1 MLWKVFA
8 GEMSFGELSLIKSQ
22 SHLRSHIRKDQFS
35 YSWNCSW
42 PLLPWALIQNQQHG
56 HRGLKQLNWVRL
68 QEASKSTEGK
78 YPIKHCQLAL
88 SGVSLSFLVSS
99 WVTYSFLYDLNVND
113 KGVIQQW
120 TMQKK
125 KKRKEC
131 SCQNN
136 NLCPAQTPARVIKNR
151 HGKYWTYRRWKPSK
165 AGWGEVDK
173 SGPINQKQQPVLKS
187 GCLPPMSVKKQR

>member
-1 MLWKVFA
+1 MLWKVFP

-78 YPIKHCQLAL
+78 YLIKHCQPAL
-88 SGVSLSFLVSS
+88 SGVSLSFLMSS
-99 WVTYSFLYDLNVND
+99 WVTYSFVYDINVND
-113 KGVIQQW
+113 KGLYW
-120 TMQKK
+120 KN
-125 KKRKEC
+125 EG
-131 SCQNN
+131 
-136 NLCPAQTPARVIKNR
+136 RVHAKTVNSVQ
-151 HGKYWTYRRWKPSK
+151 HSSKAELEQHSTYRRWKPSL
-165 AGWGEVDK
+165 A
-173 SGPINQKQQPVLKS
+173 
-187 GCLPPMSVKKQR
+187 